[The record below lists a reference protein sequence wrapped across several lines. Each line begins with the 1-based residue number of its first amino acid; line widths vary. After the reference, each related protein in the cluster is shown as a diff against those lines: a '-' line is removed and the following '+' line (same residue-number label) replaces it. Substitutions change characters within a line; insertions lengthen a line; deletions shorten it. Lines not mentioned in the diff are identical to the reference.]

1 MKNLKHIAAMIL
13 AAAICFSLLCTPALA
28 GEEKATPTVTMSQTS
43 ATIAAGDELKLTATV
58 SDGQAVQWQS
68 LNTNVASVDSNG
80 KVTALAEGKVTIRA
94 TTVDGSAYGL
104 CTVNVYMAFPSYS
117 LRSGES
123 VTLQTSVSNPT
134 WSSGDNA
141 IATVS
146 SSGKVTGT
154 GFGRTYITASNGSQ
168 RETFSITVGAHVG
181 IDISSWNG
189 TIDWDKLK
197 EQNIEF
203 VMIRVGYGES
213 DTDKK
218 FVQNI
223 EGAIKSGIPFG
234 VYYYSYA
241 KDTAK
246 AGREAAYCLKQ
257 LEPYKEYL
265 TLPVAYDLEEYSDL
279 TGAQLV
285 AIAETFCSAVQD
297 AGLNA
302 MVYANGNFFS
312 KMDLSSLNDMGVDH
326 WYAWYPT
333 VPDLNSIH
341 TIRGTSTDPV
351 IWQYSSS
358 CVVEGALAGSS
369 TDINVLYMPEYLTF
383 SAPKVQA
390 TQSGGKAEIS
400 WGGSTYAKSYTV
412 YRKSA
417 SGETTK
423 VGTYSGNI
431 HSCTDSQYTSGA
443 GYYVTMVIHDPID
456 GTYYKDYTSETVYP
470 ETVTETFK
478 VTVSAGEGGTVSG
491 GGTFEAGKT
500 ATVKATAKEGYTF
513 SGWYDASGK
522 KVSDKAE
529 YSFTVTAD
537 AALTARFEKKEEEK
551 PSVIDTFTDVKATDW
566 YAEAVTYAVENGLF
580 EGTSPTTFSPNS
592 TMTRAM
598 LVTVL
603 YRQAGEPE
611 VSNHNKFVDVSANIW
626 YACPVTWAY
635 NNGIVTGTGE
645 KTFSPNDPLTREQ
658 LATILYRYTVT
669 QGKDAPLSGDLSA
682 FTDAQKI
689 SDWAEDGMRWAVG
702 QGILQGK
709 GSNHLEPRGNATR
722 AECATMLMRW
732 LESM

>member
-1 MKNLKHIAAMIL
+1 MKNLKHIAAIIL
-13 AAAICFSLLCTPALA
+13 ATAICFSLLCPLALA
-28 GEEKATPTVTMSQTS
+28 DEKAAPTVTLNKTS
-43 ATIAAGDELKLTATV
+43 ATLAAGDVLQLTATV

-68 LNTNVASVDSNG
+68 LNTNVASVDTQG
-80 KVTALAEGKVTIRA
+80 TVTALAEGKVTIRA
-94 TTVDGSAYGL
+94 TTADGSAYAL

-123 VTLQTSVSNPT
+123 VTLQTSVSNPA
-134 WSSGDNA
+134 WSSGNDA
-141 IATVS
+141 VASVDS
-146 SSGKVTGT
+146 AGKVTAT

-168 RETFSITVGAHVG
+168 RESFSITVGAHVG
-181 IDISSWNG
+181 IDISSWNNDV
-189 TIDWDKLK
+189 DWDKLK

-218 FVQNI
+218 FIQNI

-265 TLPVAYDLEEYSDL
+265 TLPVAYDLEEYNDL
-279 TGAQLV
+279 TGSQLV

-333 VPDLNSIH
+333 VPNLDSIH

-351 IWQYSSS
+351 MWQYSSS
-358 CVVEGALAGSS
+358 CVVQGALAGSS
-369 TDINVLYMPEYLTF
+369 TDINVLYMPEYLSF

-390 TQSGGKAEIS
+390 EQSGGQVKIT

-412 YRKSA
+412 YRKNA
-417 SGETTK
+417 AGETSV
-423 VGTYSGNI
+423 VGTYSGSI
-431 HSCTDSQYTSGA
+431 HSCTDSQYQTGMS
-443 GYYVTMVIHDPID
+443 YYVTMAIHDPID
-456 GTYYKDYTSETVYP
+456 GTYYKDYTSEAVYP
-470 ETVTETFK
+470 ETVVETFR
-478 VTVSAGEGGTVSG
+478 VTVSASEGGTVSG

-500 ATVKATAKEGYTF
+500 AAVQAAAKDGYTF
-513 SGWYDASGK
+513 SGWYDASGS
-522 KVSDKAE
+522 KVSDKAA
-529 YSFTVTAD
+529 YSFAVTAD
-537 AALTARFEKKEEEK
+537 TALTARFEKQQET
-551 PSVIDTFTDVKATDW
+551 VQGFTDVKSTDW
-566 YAEAVTYAVENGLF
+566 YAEAVTYAVEKGLF
-580 EGTSPTTFSPNS
+580 EGTSATTFSPNG
-592 TMTRAM
+592 TMTRGM

-603 YRQAGEPE
+603 YRQAGSPS
-611 VSNHNKFVDVSANIW
+611 VSNHNKFTDVSADIW

-645 KTFSPNDPLTREQ
+645 KTFSPNDPVTREQ
-658 LATILYRYTVT
+658 LATILYRYTAA
-669 QGKDAPLSGDLSA
+669 QGQSAPLSGDLNGFS
-682 FTDAQKI
+682 DGQKV
-689 SDWAEDGMRWAVG
+689 SDWAVDGMRWAVG
-702 QGILQGK
+702 QSIIQGK
-709 GSNHLEPRGNATR
+709 GGNQLVPKGEATR

-732 LESM
+732 LENT